1 MVKIDTTID
10 APSEFYLNSEY
21 WFPKEDGS
29 ITTVIESTEMKIL
42 TEGKD
47 YTKEIIGDIFKFK
60 IINESFNEKTIAF
73 LFT

>member
-60 IINESFNEKTIAF
+60 IINTSFNEKIIAF
-73 LFT
+73 SFT